1 MELERKTIE
10 NDEEYL
16 RQISKPVDFKK
27 DDWKKA
33 IKELDYFCKNDDNI
47 MALASIQLG
56 IPLRV
61 IYLKKTNLERLDEDY
76 NEERVLINPKIIKE
90 EGLTRYWE
98 ACASCLNYTGLVE
111 RPYKIEVEYYDIE
124 GKKHQEIFEGFESTV
139 LSHEIDHLNGILHID
154 IALKIKVLTKEE
166 RKELRKKEPYQII
179 RKEKEYTPA
188 NQKINSKLITKF
200 IKSFPIYQGKKEN
213 PYIILL
219 DGYTGMG
226 KTTVAKAIAK
236 QDNSIILNNDEVRMF
251 LNDYQD
257 TTNLK
262 NRLQKYRL
270 ERLLLNKNSCI
281 CDSCL
286 AHNYQEKIKYY
297 KKLGYPYYIIRLE
310 CTEEIVKERLK
321 KRTVTKDN
329 ASIATF
335 DDYLWMKEN
344 MKRVPVELID
354 FTINTAED
362 IDSQITEIVNKLKN
376 KQS

>member
-1 MELERKTIE
+1 MILERKTIE
-10 NDEEYL
+10 KDEEYL

-27 DDWKKA
+27 DDWRKIVEK
-33 IKELDYFCKNDDNI
+33 LDYFCKNDDNI

-56 IPLRV
+56 IPLRL
-61 IYLKKTNLERLDEDY
+61 IYLKKTKLDRLEEDY
-76 NEERVLINPKIIKE
+76 NEERVLINPKILKE

-124 GKKHQEIFEGFESTV
+124 EKKHRETFEGFESTV
-139 LSHEIDHLNGILHID
+139 LSHEIDHLNGILHMD
-154 IALKIKVLTKEE
+154 IALNIKDLTREE
-166 RKELRKKEPYQII
+166 RKELRKKEPYQVIS
-179 RKEKEYTPA
+179 KHKEYLISNLKP
-188 NQKINSKLITKF
+188 KLLKEFINF
-200 IKSFPIYQGKKEN
+200 FPIYKGKKDI

-226 KTTVAKAIAK
+226 KTTVAKELSR
-236 QDNSIILNNDEVRMF
+236 QDQSIVLNNDEVRMF

-270 ERLLLNKNSCI
+270 EHLLLNKNSCI

-286 AHNYQEKIKYY
+286 SHNYQEKITYY
-297 KKLGYPYYIIRLE
+297 KELGYPYYIIRLE
-310 CTEEIVKERLK
+310 CSEEVVK
-321 KRTVTKDN
+321 KRLEQRTVNKDN

-344 MKRVPVELID
+344 IPRVPEEDIN
-354 FTINTAED
+354 FIINTEKN
-362 IDSQITEIVNKLKN
+362 IDSQITSILNEITS

>member
-1 MELERKTIE
+1 M
-10 NDEEYL
+10 
-16 RQISKPVDFKK
+16 
-27 DDWKKA
+27 
-33 IKELDYFCKNDDNI
+33 
-47 MALASIQLG
+47 
-56 IPLRV
+56 
-61 IYLKKTNLERLDEDY
+61 
-76 NEERVLINPKIIKE
+76 
-90 EGLTRYWE
+90 
-98 ACASCLNYTGLVE
+98 
-111 RPYKIEVEYYDIE
+111 EYYDIE

-188 NQKINSKLITKF
+188 NQKINTKLITKF

-297 KKLGYPYYIIRLE
+297 KKLGLNAIVKYVPEEKQEMYIIQLLSKYRPDILVITGHDGMIKKGRFFNDIYNYINSRYFVNTVRRARE
-310 CTEEIVKERLK
+310 WDSRKEL
-321 KRTVTKDN
+321 VIFAGACQSYYEALMSAGAN
-329 ASIATF
+329 FASSPA
-335 DDYLWMKEN
+335 
-344 MKRVPVELID
+344 RVLID
-354 FTINTAED
+354 FADPLIVAEKIAITDNNYYVTIND
-362 IDSQITEIVNKLKN
+362 IADELRDGKDGVGGVGARGKSKKITIM
-376 KQS
+376 